1 MVINISLLA
10 TSRHTTRS
18 GMPSAQ
24 SRQPWAPLKFSN
36 SLACFSW
43 SREAGHEAAVADVA
57 PEPPAGH
64 PLVRP
69 RRVVLLLR
77 QLEHL
82 QLAELR
88 LAGDEGVVRLPA
100 LCWAA
105 KDRLS
110 TTLASR

>member
-1 MVINISLLA
+1 M
-10 TSRHTTRS
+10 
-18 GMPSAQ
+18 
-24 SRQPWAPLKFSN
+24 
-36 SLACFSW
+36 
-43 SREAGHEAAVADVA
+43 A
-57 PEPPAGH
+57 PEHPAGH
-64 PLVRP
+64 PVVRP
-69 RRVVLLLR
+69 QRVVLLLQ

-88 LAGDEGVVRLPA
+88 LAGNEGVERLPA